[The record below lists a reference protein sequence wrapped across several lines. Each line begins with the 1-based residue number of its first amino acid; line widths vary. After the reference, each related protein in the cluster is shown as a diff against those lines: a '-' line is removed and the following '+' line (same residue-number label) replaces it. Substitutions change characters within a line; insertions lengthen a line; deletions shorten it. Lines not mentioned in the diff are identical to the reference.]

1 MVTETSTVIRITQPV
16 LGERGATPNGIEM
29 TQCSQTHTVDA
40 AKPNRLLTPRTT
52 IKIGTWNVRTMF
64 EAGKAQQIANEM
76 SRYKISLLG
85 ISETRWT
92 KSGSIWPN
100 DTLFRLRGGPCK
112 AHTRSRLYAL
122 SGNSQNIDG
131 MGTG

>member
-1 MVTETSTVIRITQPV
+1 
-16 LGERGATPNGIEM
+16 M

-92 KSGSIWPN
+92 KSG
-100 DTLFRLRGGPCK
+100 RLRLASGQTILYSGFEEDHARHTHGENGPDVW
-112 AHTRSRLYAL
+112 S
-122 SGNSQNIDG
+122 
-131 MGTG
+131 